1 MAIAIA
7 LGVVAYAA
15 FLAAL
20 IWLSVKWSGQNLKKR
35 TAALLEG
42 LPAAKQ
48 VGETKKPTMY
58 RGAETEYDVGGR
70 RVIVSTYYQNR
81 SFIRAAL
88 RVPGGP
94 YPWVT
99 VFPEGRVERLGKAL
113 GLNREVQSGD
123 KEFDDL
129 AYLDTIDTEQ
139 NVQRLV
145 EPAAVRAAMSE
156 LLKLGFKVQTSDEG
170 VEAFQLVAARD
181 KLDASKATEAIAALG
196 RLADALPTFAGVSLQ
211 PSRSGRRL
219 GLGLTLVF
227 AWILGF
233 LALALTSDAVNRTI
247 DGGWSVLIFL
257 FGGGF
262 AWLLYVVALVVGVR
276 GKSYAMRTVLVGGF
290 VGILGIP
297 AGGGGFVHW
306 LNQKLDASAGTE
318 RPRVVLQH
326 KRLKRDCRLVVDSWH
341 QSGEQ
346 LRLFFKH
353 EGGDEELKAGS
364 LVTVRT
370 HPGAFGFEWIEP
382 IRSDGS

>member
-7 LGVVAYAA
+7 LGVVAYAG
-15 FLAAL
+15 FLAAV
-20 IWLSVKWSGQNLKKR
+20 IWLSVKWSAQNIKKR

-48 VGETKKPTMY
+48 IGETKKPTLY

-70 RVIVSTYYQNR
+70 RVIISTYYQNR
-81 SFIRAAL
+81 SFIRASL

-94 YPWVT
+94 YPFVT

-129 AYLDTIDTEQ
+129 AYLDTVDTEQ

-145 EPAAVRAAMSE
+145 ESAAVRAAMSD

-170 VEAFQLVAARD
+170 VEAFQLLSARE
-181 KLDASKATEAIAALG
+181 KLDASRAAEAIAVLG
-196 RLADALPTFAGVSLQ
+196 RLADTLPTFAGVSLQ

-227 AWILGF
+227 SWILGF
-233 LALALTSDAVNRTI
+233 IALALTSDAVSRTV
-247 DGGWSVLIFL
+247 DAGESVLVFL
-257 FGGGF
+257 FGGGL
-262 AWLLYVVALVVGVR
+262 AWLLYVIALVVGVR

-290 VGILGIP
+290 VGMLGIP
-297 AGGGGFVHW
+297 GGGGGLVHW
-306 LNQKLDASAGTE
+306 LNQKLDESAATE

-326 KRLKRDCRLVVDSWH
+326 KRLKNDCRLIVESWH
-341 QSGEQ
+341 PGGEQ

-353 EGGDEELKAGS
+353 DRGDEQPQAGS

-370 HPGAFGFEWIEP
+370 HPGAFGLEWIEP
-382 IRSDGS
+382 IRF